1 MDIYS
6 TLSEYTKN
14 IAVYDPWADPAKV
27 HHEYGISLTENSLE
41 ELRGEFDVVVLGVAH
56 DTFKNENI
64 RSFLK
69 NKDGVVY
76 DVKGIL
82 DREIID
88 GRL

>member
-6 TLSEYTKN
+6 TLSEYTQN
-14 IAVYDPWADPAKV
+14 IVVYDPWADSAKV
-27 HHEYGISLTENSLE
+27 NHEYGISLTEKSLE
-41 ELRGEFDVVVLGVAH
+41 ELRGGFDVVVLGVAH
-56 DTFKNENI
+56 GAFKNEDI

>member
-1 MDIYS
+1 MNMVFFLQK
-6 TLSEYTKN
+6 TLWKSC
-14 IAVYDPWADPAKV
+14 V
-27 HHEYGISLTENSLE
+27 
-41 ELRGEFDVVVLGVAH
+41 GEFDVVVLGVAH

-69 NKDGVVY
+69 NMDGVVY